1 MSESNNSVNF
11 TLTSS
16 QLEIVQSGHHRVV
29 IEAQPGSGKTRVL
42 VERLKTA
49 LKNGSVMPHQV
60 VAITFTEKSAAEI
73 VNRLSEDWDV
83 SKNRLWISTIHGFC
97 LRLLRANTWQANLGF
112 QFQVMSPE
120 QSIYF
125 KQKAFQEV
133 FLKKLKSKEDA
144 FHQMLQDYGIERVR
158 ENIWYLF
165 GNIEKMQDDSS
176 SSFLNFFNQ
185 IQTTYQFIKSEKNLV
200 DYDDL
205 LFKTRDLLKNFPD
218 VCETYQ
224 RQFRLIMVDE
234 FQDTDPIQAEIV
246 HLLTTEIGV
255 RSRRDLTPNVPKLM
269 IVGDPKQSIYR
280 FRGADL
286 DLFYAFK
293 EDILKSQG
301 FCFHLLENFRSH
313 DKLIEFT
320 NILFDKV
327 MDQGYVASVPVRKCL
342 SKTPAIEYWTLK
354 EKLKSAD
361 ARHREALWMAK
372 KIKADLKENPN
383 QTVSILLRAMTYADL
398 YESQLK
404 ARKIPYVRLGATKYF
419 QNPNVQALM
428 ALLKWALNP
437 KDKFSYWVVLKAKWG
452 DAFQDRLSYLQQKI
466 EKMSLEAWFRIALD
480 VPELSPFFEV
490 VRKFELENKGFQWA
504 DFLEYT
510 RWLDMASAQV
520 SSEQESETQGK
531 VQIMT
536 IHQAKGLEF
545 DTVYLPDLSY
555 TARNDMPSLLIDKK
569 LGVGVKIFKNMK
581 HVLDNETYQAI
592 QKKEKEL
599 LFEESKRLFYVAIT
613 RAKEKLVLS
622 HGGTN
627 PRSKSWASILQEHQ
641 AALAPFMTQGQFS

>member
-255 RSRRDLTPNVPKLM
+255 RSRRDLTPFILLQSLVFLTTFPAFMYYNGIQHGSRGLEWIRISHNLQYYFRVIHKFMFPLFLM
-269 IVGDPKQSIYR
+269 VGVLL
-280 FRGADL
+280 ADL
-286 DLFYAFK
+286 LFWKKKIWIQMKSYLSSSTLGLIGIVTLSTFFFGAMGDQHYYRYILHLVPLFLIVTAVFFKATFLYSKWISKIGFILVLMTSLLHYSVFNVFSKKNISYFPPIDYVYELTHPHDDLSKGLVEFFNKHAKPTDTIGIPYADHQLMFYTDFRILNINIKKNVFPEWIVYQSSWFGDVYGPSEKSDYFK
-293 EDILKSQG
+293 AIQNQYE
-301 FCFHLLENFRSH
+301 R
-313 DKLIEFT
+313 IET
-320 NILFDKV
+320 NIPDVRWSYRADPYHYQFRNHKD
-327 MDQGYVASVPVRKCL
+327 VPRLVIFK
-342 SKTPAIEYWTLK
+342 
-354 EKLKSAD
+354 
-361 ARHREALWMAK
+361 K
-372 KIKADLKENPN
+372 KI
-383 QTVSILLRAMTYADL
+383 
-398 YESQLK
+398 
-404 ARKIPYVRLGATKYF
+404 
-419 QNPNVQALM
+419 
-428 ALLKWALNP
+428 
-437 KDKFSYWVVLKAKWG
+437 
-452 DAFQDRLSYLQQKI
+452 
-466 EKMSLEAWFRIALD
+466 
-480 VPELSPFFEV
+480 
-490 VRKFELENKGFQWA
+490 
-504 DFLEYT
+504 
-510 RWLDMASAQV
+510 
-520 SSEQESETQGK
+520 
-531 VQIMT
+531 
-536 IHQAKGLEF
+536 
-545 DTVYLPDLSY
+545 
-555 TARNDMPSLLIDKK
+555 
-569 LGVGVKIFKNMK
+569 
-581 HVLDNETYQAI
+581 
-592 QKKEKEL
+592 
-599 LFEESKRLFYVAIT
+599 
-613 RAKEKLVLS
+613 
-622 HGGTN
+622 
-627 PRSKSWASILQEHQ
+627 
-641 AALAPFMTQGQFS
+641 